1 MTHHQEVN
9 PARLCEKGY
18 IKKKDLLFFIMY
30 PFIVSSLGHI
40 FLCVLFFFFFFLWSC
55 NINLQSREVVGGAS
69 LGFSSLFLIC
79 SS

>member
-40 FLCVLFFFFFFLWSC
+40 FLCVLFFFFFC
-55 NINLQSREVVGGAS
+55 GVVISIYS
-69 LGFSSLFLIC
+69 LEKWWGVRHLVSPLFS
-79 SS
+79 